1 MQVSYEWLN
10 EFVDLKGIEPE
21 DIAHRLTM
29 SGLEVEEIE
38 IKKPKFTHIITA
50 RILNIKNHPNADKLH
65 LVEVD
70 TGNIKKTVV
79 CGAQNIETG
88 QVIPYASVGSKVF
101 SRKTGELFELTPAE
115 IRGVKS
121 DGMLCSCD
129 ELGLDDTQEE
139 DGILILSRLHDN
151 IELGMPLEK
160 LLGLSEEIIFHLAPT
175 ANRGDEMSVL
185 GVAKELSA
193 IYNLPLHFS
202 PLECN
207 IEFKKDDFKV
217 EIKDSDTCKYYS
229 IGVIK
234 NIKIQ
239 PSPDFIQ
246 RRITACGM
254 RAINNIV
261 DITNYVLLEL
271 GTPLH
276 AFDYD
281 KLENYLCVRYAKD
294 GETITTI
301 DNIERKLTN
310 QSVLIA
316 TKKEGVCLA
325 GVFGANNSEIDDN
338 TKSIALEAAFF
349 TPNTNRK
356 SARSVGY
363 RSEAS
368 ARFERGIDIELVK
381 PALLRAIDLIVR
393 FGGGEIEQI
402 AETGSNSAPNIEIT
416 LRNSEIK
423 RIMGIEIEQEKC
435 IEILQNLGFEILG
448 KNELAIKVKVP
459 SSRTGDVTRTI
470 DLIEE
475 ITRVYGYDKIGPN
488 IPNIEQG
495 ANVSFENRAARKIS
509 EIMAGYGFDEIV
521 TSSLTGKNLYKNYLM
536 ELDDKTCVRVL
547 NPQSEEHT
555 TLRQN
560 LAANMLNVV
569 KYNFDQGQKNFWLW
583 EIGKTYFIENHANA
597 ENSGVL
603 EERHL
608 SACIFGSVNNE
619 IWNKKISNDFYT
631 IKGILEAIFDEF
643 NLSNRIVFNEI
654 TKQDGLEF
662 LHPAQSAKVQ
672 LLGKDLVKI
681 GYVGKVHPTL
691 IDKMKLNQD
700 LFIFEINLE
709 EVLKAV
715 NLHTAK
721 YKKLP
726 QFGYA
731 QRDIAFAVNKE
742 RSWDEVEK
750 IIKKSA
756 DKNIYKG
763 VQVFDIYEGENIEQ
777 GKKSMAVRVTL
788 QDENATL
795 KDEIIEGEINRIK
808 KALQNSIKEIILR

>member
-10 EFVDLKGIEPE
+10 EFVDLKGIKPE
-21 DIAHRLTM
+21 DIAYRLTM
-29 SGLEVEEIE
+29 SGLEVEETE
-38 IKKPKFTHIITA
+38 FRKPKFSRIIIA
-50 RILNIKNHPNADKLH
+50 KIVDIKNHPNADKLH

-70 TGNIKKTVV
+70 TGSIKKTVV
-79 CGAQNIETG
+79 CGAQNIEIG
-88 QVIPYASVGSKVF
+88 QIVPYASVGSQVF

-129 ELGLDDTQEE
+129 ELGLDMQEE
-139 DGILILSRLHDN
+139 DGIFILNRLYQD

-160 LLGLSEEIIFHLAPT
+160 LLGLNDEIIFHLAPT

-185 GVAKELSA
+185 GVARELSA
-193 IYNLPLHFS
+193 IYNRPLRFW
-202 PLECN
+202 PLECTR
-207 IEFKKDDFKV
+207 EFEKNDFKV
-217 EIKDSDTCKYYS
+217 EIKDADTCKYYS

-246 RRITACGM
+246 RRILACGM
-254 RAINNIV
+254 RPINNIV

-281 KLENYLCVRYAKD
+281 KLDNYLCVRYAHK

-301 DNIERKLTN
+301 DEVERKLTN

-316 TKKEGVCLA
+316 TEKQGVCLA
-325 GVFGANNSEIDDN
+325 GVFGGNNSEVDNN
-338 TKSIALEAAFF
+338 TKSIALEAAYF
-349 TPNTNRK
+349 TPSTNRK

-368 ARFERGIDIELVK
+368 ARFERGVDIELVK
-381 PALLRAIDLIVR
+381 PALLRAIDLIIR
-393 FGGGEIEQI
+393 FGGGELEQI
-402 AETGSNSAPNIEIT
+402 VETGSNRVLDIQIT
-416 LRNSEIK
+416 LMNSEIK
-423 RIMGIEIEQEKC
+423 RIMGIEIEQKKC

-459 SSRTGDVTRTI
+459 SARTGDVTRTI

-475 ITRVYGYDKIGPN
+475 ITRIYGYDQIGPN
-488 IPNIEQG
+488 IPNIEKG
-495 ANVSFENRAARKIS
+495 ADISSESRIIRKIS
-509 EIMAGYGFDEIV
+509 EIMSGCGFDEIV
-521 TSSLTGKNLYKNYLM
+521 TSSLVGKNLYKNYLM
-536 ELDDKTCVRVL
+536 ELDDKTSVQVL

-583 EIGKTYFIENHANA
+583 EVGKTYFLKNPATE

-619 IWNKKISNDFYT
+619 IWNKKIPNDFYT
-631 IKGILEAIFDEF
+631 LKGALEAIFAEF
-643 NLSNRIVFNEI
+643 DIAGRVVFSEI
-654 TKQDGLEF
+654 TKDDGLEF
-662 LHPAQSAKVQ
+662 LHPAQSAKIQ
-672 LLGKDLVKI
+672 LLGKNPLTI
-681 GYVGKVHPTL
+681 GYTGRVHPAL
-691 IDKMKLNQD
+691 SDKMKLYQD

-709 EVLKAV
+709 EILKAHKV
-715 NLHTAK
+715 HTVK
-721 YKKLP
+721 YKKLS
-726 QFGYA
+726 QFSYA
-731 QRDIAFAVNKE
+731 QRDIAFALNKE

-788 QDENATL
+788 QDENTTL
-795 KDEIIEGEINRIK
+795 KDEIIEGEINKIK
-808 KALQNSIKEIILR
+808 KALQSSIAEITLR